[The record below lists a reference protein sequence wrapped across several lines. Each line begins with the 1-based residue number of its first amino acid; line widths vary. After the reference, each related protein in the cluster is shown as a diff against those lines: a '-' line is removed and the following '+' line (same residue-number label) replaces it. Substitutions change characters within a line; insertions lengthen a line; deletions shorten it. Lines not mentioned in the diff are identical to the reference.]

1 MGSNLGI
8 EPADLFRLVQMAC
21 NIASDRGCSVS
32 EAIDQFEMTAGR
44 TMRSP
49 GLLEVVRTAKRYRLK
64 RNRALGTSLFRDPA
78 WEMLLDLLLADEDGK
93 PLSVSAL
100 CHGSGVAMTTALRH
114 VQRLV
119 DHGFIVRHG
128 DLHDQRRTFLTLAP
142 CKKAELVRFLGD
154 WLRDC
159 MGGSMEPQA
168 DRATRVHEPWEPKGK
183 PIPSTSHP
191 VFLS

>member
-21 NIASDRGCSVS
+21 NIAADRGCSVS
-32 EAIDQFEMTAGR
+32 EAIDQFETTAGR
-44 TMRSP
+44 TARSP
-49 GLLEVVRTAKRYRLK
+49 ALLDVIRTAKRYRLK
-64 RNRALGTSLFRDPA
+64 RNRALDTSLFRDPA

-128 DLHDQRRTFLTLAP
+128 DLHDQRRTFLTLSPA
-142 CKKAELVRFLGD
+142 KKADLVRFLGE
-154 WLRDC
+154 WMRDC
-159 MGGSMEPQA
+159 MGVTVEPQP
-168 DRATRVHEPWEPKGK
+168 DRAVRAHEPWEPKGK

>member
-21 NIASDRGCSVS
+21 NIAADRGCSVT
-32 EAIDQFEMTAGR
+32 EAIDQFETTAGR
-44 TMRSP
+44 PMRSP
-49 GLLEVVRTAKRYRLK
+49 GLLEVIRTAKRYRLK
-64 RNRALGTSLFRDPA
+64 RNQALDASLFRDPA

-128 DLHDQRRTFLTLAP
+128 DLHDQRRTFLTLVP
-142 CKKAELVRFLGD
+142 SKKAELTRFLGD

-159 MGGSMEPQA
+159 MVIGPDAPA
-168 DRATRVHEPWEPKGK
+168 DRTARAHEPWEAKAK
-183 PIPSTSHP
+183 PIPATSHP